1 MKAVRLISI
10 VTFICVMPV
19 LSLLPQWGPPPQDS
33 RAHAEAASIQRP
45 SGRSDARSDRG
56 GSASKRAGLLGN
68 SDTGQDGVRSPSG
81 ADASVGLDT
90 GRNPAPPSG
99 VPRIRRL
106 PPDDV
111 AVDREQYTAIQARLQ
126 ELGVDY
132 YVLEQLHE
140 KDRGY
145 RFHCRMSIP
154 GTVVYL
160 RPFEATSED
169 PIVAM
174 EQVLMEVEEWSAR
187 RETKPL
193 PRD

>member
-10 VTFICVMPV
+10 VTFTCVMPV

-33 RAHAEAASIQRP
+33 RAQAETASIKRP
-45 SGRSDARSDRG
+45 AGRSDSVSNRG
-56 GSASKRAGLLGN
+56 GSASPRANLVSNADRERDGLGL
-68 SDTGQDGVRSPSG
+68 PSG
-81 ADASVGLDT
+81 EDASVGLDAA
-90 GRNPAPPSG
+90 RSSAQPSG
-99 VPRIRRL
+99 APRIRRL

-132 YVLEQLHE
+132 YVLEQLHDN
-140 KDRGY
+140 DRRY

-174 EQVLMEVEEWSAR
+174 EQVLMDVEEWSAR
-187 RETKPL
+187 RETKTL
-193 PRD
+193 PRE

>member
-1 MKAVRLISI
+1 
-10 VTFICVMPV
+10 MPV

-33 RAHAEAASIQRP
+33 RAHAEAASVKRP
-45 SGRSDARSDRG
+45 AGRSDSRSDRG
-56 GSASKRAGLLGN
+56 SSASTQADLLSN
-68 SDTGQDGVRSPSG
+68 SDTERDGVRSPAG
-81 ADASVGLDT
+81 ENASVGLDT
-90 GRNPAPPSG
+90 ARNPAQPSG
-99 VPRIRRL
+99 VPGIRRL

-132 YVLEQLHE
+132 YVLEQLHDN
-140 KDRGY
+140 DRQY

-187 RETKPL
+187 RETKTS
-193 PRD
+193 PRE